1 MEQVYVKMPY
11 VLSESFDFTTLIPV
25 VILLIISALIPTVLS
40 IIHAKFIPVLVV
52 EIVVGFVLANIPNM
66 KSLFMEKETLSPLM
80 EGLFVIGLSVFLFLS
95 GLDTDF
101 SIMTHS
107 KEKSFRVGRLTNIL
121 LCIVIVISVGFSFLF
136 REYMNNQTIGIIL
149 LSIVLS
155 STFASMVI
163 PLVHDNGLGESTI
176 GKIISSYATKAEF
189 ISIVSLSIMMLV
201 VGMTNEKKPYL
212 LLVLCVILILVY
224 ICTRYFKFK
233 IFIQMAD
240 GIVHFG
246 MRLIVALLLALIILC
261 SVSGV
266 EYILGSFLAGMVIK
280 LAHVKETTIHK
291 VEILGYGI
299 FVPITCIL
307 VGFKVGMIMPI
318 DAFFK
323 LENIILIMELFL
335 VLVVVKLPFIIL
347 LKWYKFST
355 VIQTMFFV
363 TCTLIVSIT
372 VEEFGVLQPQFANA
386 LIVASCLTSI
396 IPPILFDTT
405 KSFGYSRV
413 DDERIMNPNIKYKK
427 IKKEKENAN

>member
-101 SIMTHS
+101 SIMTRS

-121 LCIVIVISVGFSFLF
+121 LCMVIVISVGFSFLF

-266 EYILGSFLAGMVIK
+266 EYIL
-280 LAHVKETTIHK
+280 
-291 VEILGYGI
+291 
-299 FVPITCIL
+299 
-307 VGFKVGMIMPI
+307 
-318 DAFFK
+318 
-323 LENIILIMELFL
+323 
-335 VLVVVKLPFIIL
+335 
-347 LKWYKFST
+347 
-355 VIQTMFFV
+355 
-363 TCTLIVSIT
+363 
-372 VEEFGVLQPQFANA
+372 
-386 LIVASCLTSI
+386 
-396 IPPILFDTT
+396 
-405 KSFGYSRV
+405 
-413 DDERIMNPNIKYKK
+413 
-427 IKKEKENAN
+427 

>member
-1 MEQVYVKMPY
+1 MPY
-11 VLSESFDFTTLIPV
+11 FLSESFDFTSLIPV
-25 VILLIISALIPTVLS
+25 VILLTMSAIIPIVLS
-40 IIHAKFIPVLVV
+40 IVHAKFIPVIVV
-52 EIVVGFVLANIPNM
+52 EIVAGFILANIP
-66 KSLFMEKETLSPLM
+66 KTQSLFMKGETLSPLM
-80 EGLFVIGLSVFLFLS
+80 EGLFVVGLSIFLFLS

-101 SIMTHS
+101 SIMTHP
-107 KEKSFRVGRLTNIL
+107 KEKSFRVGKFTNIL
-121 LCIVIVISVGFSFLF
+121 LMMVIIISVGVSFLF
-136 REYMNNQTIGIIL
+136 RNYMSNQVIGIIL

-163 PLVHDNGLGESTI
+163 PLVHDNELNESTI

-189 ISIVSLSIMMLV
+189 VSIISLSIMMLV

-212 LLVLCVILILVY
+212 LLVLCLILVLVY
-224 ICTRYFKFK
+224 VCTRYFKFK
-233 IFIQMAD
+233 VFIKMAD

-280 LAHVKETTIHK
+280 LAHIKETTIHK
-291 VEILGYGI
+291 VEIVGYGI

-318 DAFFK
+318 YEFFK
-323 LENIILIMELFL
+323 LENVLLIIELFI
-335 VLVVVKLPFIIL
+335 VLVVVKLPFVIL
-347 LKWYKFST
+347 LKWYTFST

-405 KSFGYSRV
+405 RSFGYSKV
-413 DDERIMNPNIKYKK
+413 DDGKIINPNIKHKK